1 MNVHRIALIKLIF
14 YFKNKFKPKEYR
26 KMQSGVIRPLASML
40 PRKLFNQEHEAFR
53 DTVRK
58 FYEKEV
64 APHTEKFESQRH
76 VDRHLWNQAGELGL
90 LCCTM
95 PEEYGGSGVDRLYS
109 MILIEEQAYA
119 MDSATGFSLHS
130 DIVANYILNFG
141 NENQKLYW
149 LPRMATGE
157 CVTAIAMTEPG
168 TGSDLQAVR
177 TTAELDGDEYI
188 INGSKIFITNGF
200 LCDMVIVVCKT
211 GDSEKGSA
219 NLSLIMVEADRV
231 GFSKGKPLN
240 KVGMKGQDTCE
251 LFFQDVRV
259 PKTNLL
265 GVEGMG
271 FIMLMKELAWER
283 MLVAIIS
290 QSGAEAAFAH
300 TVAYTKE
307 RKAFGKSISHFQN
320 TRFKLAELRTEIDFC
335 RAYLDR
341 CMELQLDQQLSIE
354 AAAAAKYKISDMYSK
369 VVDECLQLHGG
380 YGYMLEYPI
389 ARAYLD
395 NRANR
400 IYAGTNE
407 IMKELIS
414 RGL

>member
-1 MNVHRIALIKLIF
+1 
-14 YFKNKFKPKEYR
+14 
-26 KMQSGVIRPLASML
+26 MQSAAIRPLNNML
-40 PRKLFNQEHEAFR
+40 PRKLFQSEHEAFR

-64 APHTEKFESQRH
+64 LPNTEKYEQQQH
-76 VDRHLWNQAGELGL
+76 VDRDLWNKAGELGL
-90 LCCTM
+90 LCTTM
-95 PEEYGGSGVDRLYS
+95 PEQYGGSGVDRLYS

-119 MDSATGFSLHS
+119 GDSATGFSLHS
-130 DIVANYILNFG
+130 DIVANYIHNFG
-141 NENQKLYW
+141 NEQQKQYW
-149 LPRMATGE
+149 LPKMATGE
-157 CVTAIAMTEPG
+157 VVTAIAMTEPG

-177 TTAELDGDEYI
+177 TTAVLEGDEYV
-188 INGSKIFITNGF
+188 INGSKIFITNGY

-211 GDSEKGSA
+211 GNSDKGSA
-219 NLSLIMVEADRV
+219 NLSLIMVEANRA

-240 KVGMKGQDTCE
+240 KIGMKGQDTCE
-251 LFFQDVRV
+251 LFFDNVRV
-259 PKTNLL
+259 PKENLL
-265 GVEGMG
+265 GMEGMG

-283 MLVAIIS
+283 MIVAIIC
-290 QSGAEAAFAH
+290 QAGAEAAFAH
-300 TVAYTKE
+300 TLQYTKE
-307 RKAFGKSISHFQN
+307 RKAFGKPIGAFQN
-320 TRFKLAELRTEIDFC
+320 TRFKLAEMRTEIDFC

-341 CMELQLDQQLSIE
+341 CMELQLEDQLSVD
-354 AAAAAKYKISDMYSK
+354 AAAAAKYKISELFSK

-414 RGL
+414 RSL